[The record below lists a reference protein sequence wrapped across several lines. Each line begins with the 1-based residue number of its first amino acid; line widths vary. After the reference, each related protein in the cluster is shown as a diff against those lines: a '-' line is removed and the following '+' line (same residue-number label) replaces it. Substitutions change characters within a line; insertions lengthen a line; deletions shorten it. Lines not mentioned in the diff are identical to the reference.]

1 MAKQFA
7 GKPNDAVSSVV
18 LHLGTN
24 DVTRHDSGE
33 AMIDDRAAVTHIE
46 EKFPG
51 VEQIAVRSIPP

>member
-7 GKPNDAVSSVV
+7 GKPSNAVSSVV

-24 DVTRHDSGE
+24 DVTCHDSGE
-33 AMIDDRAAVTHIE
+33 AMINSRAAATHMVD
-46 EKFPG
+46 KFLG